1 MGYKERLTH
10 CSFTKEDLNWRRK
23 NFHRLLKLKVRIKNR
38 SGHCNTLCNNMCSWL
53 KQHVQ
58 CDVFV
63 CSVPLLCISWLRC
76 SYFLLAD
83 VWVCKVHLEKKL
95 LFHLRGILHKTQVL
109 FKWIL
114 ELTKNIAGVFEKH
127 ICLPTSDQSRAS
139 HSGGQLLLL
148 QGSVSEGRGGVQAES
163 SRTFSSVEEILL
175 LHKTSRVRRPLL
187 QLRLHSDHSP
197 VHQLKTERSP

>member
-1 MGYKERLTH
+1 MH
-10 CSFTKEDLNWRRK
+10 
-23 NFHRLLKLKVRIKNR
+23 
-38 SGHCNTLCNNMCSWL
+38 SWL

-58 CDVFV
+58 CDASV
-63 CSVPLLCISWLRC
+63 CSVPLLSTSWLRC
-76 SYFLLAD
+76 SYFLLAG

-109 FKWIL
+109 FNWIL
-114 ELTKNIAGVFEKH
+114 ELTENTAEH
-127 ICLPTSDQSRAS
+127 LCLPTSDQSRAS

-148 QGSVSEGRGGVQAES
+148 QGSVSDGRGGGQAES

-175 LHKTSRVRRPLL
+175 LHRTSRLLRPLL

-197 VHQLKTERSP
+197 VHQLKTEFVFWNVSKCET

>member
-1 MGYKERLTH
+1 MH
-10 CSFTKEDLNWRRK
+10 
-23 NFHRLLKLKVRIKNR
+23 
-38 SGHCNTLCNNMCSWL
+38 SWL

-63 CSVPLLCISWLRC
+63 CAVPLLCISWLRC
-76 SYFLLAD
+76 SYFPLAVVLGLQGSSGKETIVSSERNSAQNSSIVQMNPRVD
-83 VWVCKVHLEKKL
+83 KK
-95 LFHLRGILHKTQVL
+95 T
-109 FKWIL
+109 
-114 ELTKNIAGVFEKH
+114 IAEH

-175 LHKTSRVRRPLL
+175 LHKTSRLRRPLL

-197 VHQLKTERSP
+197 VHQLKTKRCF